1 MTVLKQSR
9 TSVSSISVIVG
20 HPLRAECWTILAERV
35 ASPNELSRLVDDSL
49 ANVAYH
55 VKVLLGAGVIE
66 LVDTAPRR
74 GAVEHFYRAIDRPNA
89 SDEETAA
96 RSPAERTEF
105 ARYIGQRSFADY
117 AVALEGG
124 SFGKRADHYAWR
136 MPMLIDEA
144 GWGRMN
150 EIYAETTEKIME
162 VQAESAGRMSRDPA
176 NESVHVTAL
185 ASFFEM
191 PERSTETRRETI

>member
-1 MTVLKQSR
+1 MAALKQSR
-9 TSVSSISVIVG
+9 APVSSIAVIVG

-55 VKVLLGAGVIE
+55 VKVLLEAGVIE

-74 GAVEHFYRAIDRPNA
+74 GAVEHFYRAIERPNA

-96 RSPAERTEF
+96 RSPSERTDF

-117 AVALEGG
+117 AVALQAG
-124 SFGKRADHYAWR
+124 SFGKRPDHYAWR
-136 MPMLIDEA
+136 MPMLVDEA
-144 GWGRMN
+144 GWGRLN
-150 EIYAETTEKIME
+150 EIYAEMAEKIME
-162 VQAESAGRMSRDPA
+162 VQAESAGRMSQDPA
-176 NESVHVTAL
+176 SEAVHVTAL
-185 ASFFEM
+185 VSFFEM
-191 PERSTETRRETI
+191 PERATEAQRETV

>member
-1 MTVLKQSR
+1 MAALKQSR
-9 TSVSSISVIVG
+9 APVSSIAIIVG
-20 HPLRAECWTILAERV
+20 HPLRAECWTILAEKV

-55 VKVLLGAGVIE
+55 VKVLLAAGVIE

-74 GAVEHFYRAIDRPNA
+74 GAVEHFYRAIERPNA

-96 RSPAERTEF
+96 RSPSERTEF

-117 AVALEGG
+117 AVALQAG
-124 SFGKRADHYAWR
+124 SFGERADHYAWR
-136 MPMLIDEA
+136 MPMLVDEA
-144 GWGRMN
+144 GWKRLN
-150 EIYAETTEKIME
+150 EIYTETTEKIME
-162 VQAESAGRMSRDPA
+162 AQAESAERMSSDSDS
-176 NESVHVTAL
+176 EGIHVTAL

-191 PERSTETRRETI
+191 PERSSATQREAV